1 MTTFNNQDLQ
11 SKFDDNGYI
20 AINPLFSIDKIEEI
34 KIELSRYIKEVT
46 PNVPDH
52 HIFYENKDDKTSIK
66 QLQQMFTYDDY
77 FKELI
82 EKSPIRE
89 VAEIVLREKAEPKK
103 FTIF

>member
-11 SKFDDNGYI
+11 TKFDDNGFI

-52 HIFYENKDDKTSIK
+52 HIFYENK
-66 QLQQMFTYDDY
+66 
-77 FKELI
+77 FKNCNQDVQ
-82 EKSPIRE
+82 SR
-89 VAEIVLREKAEPKK
+89 
-103 FTIF
+103 

>member
-52 HIFYENKDDKTSIK
+52 HIFYENKDDECYEFIK
-66 QLQQMFTYDDY
+66 EEVECENFEVLSKKGDI
-77 FKELI
+77 I
-82 EKSPIRE
+82 EG
-89 VAEIVLREKAEPKK
+89 
-103 FTIF
+103 

>member
-52 HIFYENKDDKTSIK
+52 HIFYENTSFGS
-66 QLQQMFTYDDY
+66 QTGHN
-77 FKELI
+77 
-82 EKSPIRE
+82 KS
-89 VAEIVLREKAEPKK
+89 LLSS
-103 FTIF
+103 FLWSNDSN